1 MSEAE
6 PTPAALAAELSG
18 ALKELHRA
26 LIRAEIGDDP
36 ALQNPYTMLFAL
48 IGDPR
53 FAWMGPLSQLIARI
67 DQQVADDEIA
77 GEEALLALRR
87 DVSDLTDEGRGEGLA
102 AFRMRHVMA
111 LQREPE
117 VGMATGRLRKALA
130 GLPALPRPAD
140 PARD

>member
-1 MSEAE
+1 M
-6 PTPAALAAELSG
+6 PGTDQNLAALAVELSS

-53 FAWMGPLSQLIARI
+53 FAWMGPLSQLVARI
-67 DQQVADDEIA
+67 DQQVADGEIDSMEMLA
-77 GEEALLALRR
+77 GLRAEAARLI
-87 DVSDLTDEGRGEGLA
+87 GEGKGGTA
-102 AFRMRHVMA
+102 DGFRMRHVMA

-117 VGMATGRLRKALA
+117 AGLATGRLRKVLA
-130 GLPALPRPAD
+130 RLPATPD
-140 PARD
+140 